1 MDTGGDIGK
10 PGGFGNKW
18 GREFGPFLTL
28 GLQLAITVVGFFF
41 LGQWL
46 DRKLETSPWLML
58 TGLAIGILGGLIKF
72 LKTAME
78 IGKKS
83 DSNSKN
89 GDTEA

>member
-28 GLQLAITVVGFFF
+28 GLQLAITVVAFFF

-46 DRKLETSPWLML
+46 DREWETSPWLML
-58 TGLAIGILGGLIKF
+58 TGLAIGILGGLIRF
-72 LKTAME
+72 FKTAME

-83 DSNSKN
+83 ENN
-89 GDTEA
+89 GKQRDTEA